1 MKALKIIGGIIGT
14 IGLAIG
20 VFYFGWL
27 SPPSA
32 QAVCDNVSRI
42 VKAES
47 GADLPATEAASCVR
61 RASTPPEFGRAVWVK
76 QLKCMRDAKSSK
88 EVDAC
93 SRRRL

>member
-1 MKALKIIGGIIGT
+1 MKALKIIGVILGT

-32 QAVCDNVSRI
+32 EAVCENVSR
-42 VKAES
+42 VMKQET
-47 GADLPATEAASCVR
+47 GVELPASERGTCVR

-76 QLKCMRDAKSSK
+76 QLKCMRDAKSSR
-88 EVDAC
+88 EVDSC